1 MIIKSE
7 EIKTTVYTGIKLN
20 MFWTAIHWVS
30 VQLYHKLCI
39 PSTFSGYIFTPIMTQ
54 APHCKV
60 LIWLHNTS
68 IEAFNSLRTILVSF
82 GVAVVHTYFSVD
94 DKIKIK

>member
-1 MIIKSE
+1 
-7 EIKTTVYTGIKLN
+7 
-20 MFWTAIHWVS
+20 
-30 VQLYHKLCI
+30 
-39 PSTFSGYIFTPIMTQ
+39 MTQ
-54 APHCKV
+54 APHCKT